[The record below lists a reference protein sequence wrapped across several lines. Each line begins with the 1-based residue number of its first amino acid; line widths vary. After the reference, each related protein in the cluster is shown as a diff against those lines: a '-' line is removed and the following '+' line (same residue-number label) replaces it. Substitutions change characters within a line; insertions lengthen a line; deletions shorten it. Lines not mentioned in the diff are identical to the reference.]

1 MDNALLASLSGLPSF
16 LLYMGIAIGL
26 FMAFMKIYAMVTP
39 HDEHALIRANN
50 PAASISYGGAMIG
63 FVLPIASAV
72 QNSINLLD
80 VLVWSVVAGVL
91 QILCFLVFRLFHR
104 DIVTRI
110 EQGQTAAAMHL
121 AAVSLSVGL
130 LNAAAMTY

>member
-1 MDNALLASLSGLPSF
+1 MENALLASLSGLPSF
-16 LLYMGIAIGL
+16 LLYMGVAVGL
-26 FMAFMKIYAMVTP
+26 FVAFMKIYALVTP

-50 PAASISYGGAMIG
+50 AAASISYSGAMIG

-72 QNSINLLD
+72 QNSINVVD
-80 VLVWSVVAGVL
+80 VLVWGVVAGVV
-91 QILCFLVFRLFHR
+91 QILCFLIFRLFYS
-104 DIVTRI
+104 DIVARI

>member
-1 MDNALLASLSGLPSF
+1 MDNALFASVSGLPAF
-16 LLYMGIAIGL
+16 LLYMAVAIGL
-26 FMAFMKIYAMVTP
+26 FLAFMKIYAMVTP
-39 HDEHALIRANN
+39 HDDHALIRANN

-80 VLVWSVVAGVL
+80 VLIWGVVAGVL

-110 EQGQTAAAMHL
+110 EEGQTAAAMHL

>member
-16 LLYMGIAIGL
+16 ILYMAVAIGL
-26 FMAFMKIYAMVTP
+26 FLAFMKIYTMVTP
-39 HDEHALIRANN
+39 HHEHALIRANN
-50 PAASISYGGAMIG
+50 AAASISYGGAMIG

-72 QNSINLLD
+72 QNSVSLLD
-80 VLVWSVVAGVL
+80 VLVWGVVAGVL

-121 AAVSLSVGL
+121 AAASLSVGL